1 MLSYV
6 MGVKLTHETREAEDR
21 HDVAIPGGCI
31 LCGGDLAVRFTA
43 AGAVS
48 FCPRCNWLSHPRVRR
63 EDGNVYMMHP
73 ASGAA

>member
-1 MLSYV
+1 
-6 MGVKLTHETREAEDR
+6 MGVKLEHETPATESG

-43 AGAVS
+43 TQAVS

-63 EDGNVYMMHP
+63 EDGSVYMMHP
-73 ASGAA
+73 AGGLA